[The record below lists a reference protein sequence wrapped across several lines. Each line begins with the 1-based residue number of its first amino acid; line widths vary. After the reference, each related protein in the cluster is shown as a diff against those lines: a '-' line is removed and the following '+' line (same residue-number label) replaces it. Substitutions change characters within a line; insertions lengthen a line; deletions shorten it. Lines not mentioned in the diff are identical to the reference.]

1 MPRSAGRKLTPTT
14 PAPPDLGLRTR
25 PDETDDTEAGGSW
38 QVYFLSLVDPANPDH
53 DFGLVKV
60 GNTEKDIEERIEQL
74 QTGNPYQLRCERSF
88 RSPVAR
94 QIEHFVHRTSQVVQ
108 LEWLRLARSEI
119 PDLVKKAQ
127 QEGERLARIEEAR
140 ARWSHSE
147 SNDMERQPGAEEGR
161 LHEEVRGILAELWPV
176 KLRLELTRT
185 RIALQAGKVLRI
197 PGIVTIWHLP
207 SSGPFNSKTAC
218 EKFPDLAAAH
228 TIEEVDGT
236 FQWLETPTRG
246 SPECARLR
254 EEVKHLRKQ
263 QRELDAAMLNNDD
276 WLRKE
281 GERTDDLAH
290 LHDEYLGLIR
300 QNARLELDEEYI
312 QAQAIQ
318 AIEDFD
324 RIAGVCSFR
333 RSKCLVLN
341 NKSFCQAHS
350 NEAAQCTLEREAH
363 IRRRIY
369 TSRSY

>member
-1 MPRSAGRKLTPTT
+1 MRRSKDMP
-14 PAPPDLGLRTR
+14 GLA
-25 PDETDDTEAGGSW
+25 EAGDSW
-38 QVYFLSLVDPANPDH
+38 QVYFLSLVDPANQDH

-60 GNTEKDIEERIEQL
+60 GITEKDIEERIEQL

-94 QIEHFVHRTSQVVQ
+94 QIEHFVHRTSQVAQ
-108 LEWLRLARSEI
+108 PEWLRLARSEI

-140 ARWSHSE
+140 VRWSHME
-147 SNDMERQPGAEEGR
+147 SNEMERQPGAEERR
-161 LHEEVRGILAELWPV
+161 LHKEVRGILAELWPV

-185 RIALQAGKVLRI
+185 RIALQAGRVLRI
-197 PGIVTIWHLP
+197 PGIVTISYLP
-207 SSGPFNSKTAC
+207 SSGWFNSKTAL
-218 EKFPDLAAAH
+218 EKFHDLAAAH
-228 TIEEVDGT
+228 TIENVDGT

-246 SPECARLR
+246 SPEWARLR

-290 LHDEYLGLIR
+290 RHDEYLGLIR